1 MKRREHVI
9 GLTGNIATGKSA
21 VVKMLEELGAETMD
35 GDAMVHQLMG
45 PDSPLADAIRKRFG
59 DGVIADDGSI
69 IRPELG
75 KIVFSDPEA
84 LADLEAIVHPPVV
97 EAKRARIYEPGPDVL
112 VLDAIK
118 LFEAG
123 LAAECDENWVVDC
136 TREAQIERLMARNK
150 IDLNEAVR
158 RIDVQAPQAEKVA
171 KADLVIDNNGTL
183 EETRE
188 QVLRAWERLT
198 GQRVPSSSAQPGGGT
213 QNDVRN
219 A

>member
-1 MKRREHVI
+1 MTRRKHVI

-21 VVKMLEELGAETMD
+21 VVQMLQELGAETMD

-45 PDSPLADAIRKRFG
+45 PDSPLGDAIRERFG
-59 DGVIADDGSI
+59 DSVIAEDGSI

-84 LADLEAIVHPPVV
+84 LTDLEAIVHPPVV
-97 EAKRARIYEPGPDVL
+97 DAKRARIYEPGPDVL

-123 LAAECDENWVVDC
+123 LAADCDENWVVDC
-136 TREAQIERLMARNK
+136 TRENQIERLMARNK
-150 IDLNEAVR
+150 IDLDEAIR

-188 QVLRAWERLT
+188 QVLRAWKRLT
-198 GQRVPSSSAQPGGGT
+198 G
-213 QNDVRN
+213 
-219 A
+219 

>member
-1 MKRREHVI
+1 MTRRKHVV
-9 GLTGNIATGKSA
+9 GLTGNIATGKTA
-21 VVKMLEELGAETMD
+21 VVRMLDELGAETMD

-45 PDSPLADAIRKRFG
+45 PDSVLGAAIRNRFG
-59 DGVIADDGSI
+59 DQVIASDGSI

-75 KIVFSDPEA
+75 KIVFSDPDA

-97 EAKRARIYEPGPDVL
+97 EAKRARIYESGPDVL

-123 LAAECDENWVVDC
+123 LAAECDEIWVVDC
-136 TREAQIERLMARNK
+136 DRETQIQRLTARNN
-150 IDLNEAVR
+150 IDRAEAER

-171 KADLVIDNNGTL
+171 RADVVINNNGLL
-183 EETRE
+183 EDTCA
-188 QVLRAWERLT
+188 QVVAAWERLT
-198 GQRVPSSSAQPGGGT
+198 GQPASSSLDQPGGGT
-213 QNDVRN
+213 QKDVLK